1 MDIQVIDFILF
12 EKKISLRRSVKSG
25 CKHPWW
31 IERDGK
37 NFSYFLSLYS
47 REGLLR
53 FSSKPYTF
61 STYHE
66 AIHICNTAIQEKY
79 DEERRRRRKRGNPE
93 EVVKTIRDQG
103 WDCEKLNEYLK

>member
-1 MDIQVIDFILF
+1 MEIP
-12 EKKISLRRSVKSG
+12 S
-25 CKHPWW
+25 
-31 IERDGK
+31 K
-37 NFSYFLSLYS
+37 NFLDPFLSFR

-79 DEERRRRRKRGNPE
+79 DEERRRRRKRGNSE
-93 EVVKTIRDQG
+93 EVVKSIRDQG